1 MQELVEAALVME
13 KVIKDDQKK
22 EAKQGLSIEVKN
34 KDFVFSTSSSPL
46 PKKGKGSQSAN

>member
-1 MQELVEAALVME
+1 LVEAALAME

-34 KDFVFSTSSSPL
+34 KDFVFFTSSPPL
-46 PKKGKGSQSAN
+46 PKKRKGSQLTN